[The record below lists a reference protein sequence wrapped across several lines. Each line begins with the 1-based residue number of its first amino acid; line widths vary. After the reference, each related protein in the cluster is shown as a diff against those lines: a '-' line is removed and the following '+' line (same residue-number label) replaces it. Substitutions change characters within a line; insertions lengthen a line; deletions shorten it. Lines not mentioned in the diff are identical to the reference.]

1 MPKGKKKKEKEPIDK
16 FTEMEDEKLI
26 EFINKTQNDPTNS
39 RNENQKKLRPT
50 RERYDNIILR
60 NFKTRGTKIK
70 RSNRKRRN
78 RNGSIKQRTSK

>member
-26 EFINKTQNDPTNS
+26 EFINKT
-39 RNENQKKLRPT
+39 NQQIQDIKVK
-50 RERYDNIILR
+50 R
-60 NFKTRGTKIK
+60 NFVQQERDMITSFYEIKTRRAKIK

-78 RNGSIKQRTSK
+78 CNGPIKQRASK